1 MQCSQAMLDGMKELG
16 VDPEPIL
23 DSYIKLYNDCI
34 RDAPK
39 DMIIGVHL
47 CVFFSSSTRSLRADG

>member
-1 MQCSQAMLDGMKELG
+1 MLDGMKELG

-47 CVFFSSSTRSLRADG
+47 CVLFSSSTRSLRADG